1 MIRAVWQLRL
11 GRICI
16 VVLAL
21 IALLGILGPT
31 LAPYGPT
38 DQDVSVILQGPS
50 AAHWLGTDDLGRDV
64 LSRLLAGSTL
74 SLVAA
79 LEAVGIGLVLG
90 VLPGLLSM
98 VFGRI
103 FEWVSLRV
111 MDAFITLP
119 FMVFAIA
126 MTALL
131 GNGLHQ
137 AMFAVGLLIAPAFY
151 RITRAA
157 AMTVIGSSFVE
168 AARLTGLSE
177 LTVIRRHVWPKVAPA
192 IAVTTASMLGTGLVV
207 VSSLT
212 FLGIGIVP
220 PEPTWGGMMATDLN
234 YLYQKPWG
242 PLVPAALII
251 ITVAAL
257 SGLADAL
264 RDATG
269 QSGRSLISARR
280 AKQARAEA
288 AAAGT
293 SGDPDASAER
303 PADRSRV
310 DV

>member
-16 VVLAL
+16 VVLTL
-21 IALLGILGPT
+21 IALLGILGPM
-31 LAPYGPT
+31 LAPYGPN
-38 DQDVSVILQGPS
+38 DQDVAVMLQGPS

-111 MDAFITLP
+111 MDALITLP
-119 FMVFAIA
+119 FMVFAVA

-137 AMFAVGLLIAPAFY
+137 AMFAVGLLVAPAFY

-177 LTVIRRHVWPKVAPA
+177 LAVIRRHVWPKVAPA

-234 YLYQKPWG
+234 FLYQKPWG

-280 AKQARAEA
+280 AKQARAKA
-288 AAAGT
+288 ARNAG
-293 SGDPDASAER
+293 GPVAPAGRPD
-303 PADRSRV
+303 DRSTV
-310 DV
+310 DA